1 VPLQADELHDAN
13 AAATARVAQQVLLG
27 IMARTSPALP
37 GTQPQAC
44 LLVSIFHALLRAAA
58 AAAAAAVLAV
68 VLLLLRC
75 C

>member
-27 IMARTSPALP
+27 IMACTSPALP

>member
-1 VPLQADELHDAN
+1 MPLQADELHDAN

-27 IMARTSPALP
+27 IMACTSPALP